1 MFNIRADKLFCS
13 MTKSCLMHG
22 NHEARL
28 RPVRL
33 LCLIYMFFSHF
44 LDLIVQNLQYRTIPI
59 ILNLPTSRNVALIYL
74 VTI

>member
-33 LCLIYMFFSHF
+33 LCLIYMFLFAF
-44 LDLIVQNLQYRTIPI
+44 FGLDRFKTFNTIPI
-59 ILNLPTSRNVALIYL
+59 ILNLLTSRNVALIYL